1 VKKDTL
7 LLILLS
13 AIWGGSFIFMRLL
26 APVLGAAST
35 ASFRLLIGGIS
46 LLAYYQF
53 IKFKI
58 DWKNHGLLLLGIG
71 ITNSALPFFLYAFA
85 ALYIPASLS
94 VMINAMAPVFGAIF
108 GVIILK
114 ESLHTQKILGL
125 FIGTLGVVTMS
136 YSKALPN
143 NTMAYIS
150 ILACLGAAA
159 CYGFSGAIIKKYAKD
174 IPTKS
179 LAGASQIFAGTALL
193 PWVLTTPI
201 EGTIN
206 IKIIALV
213 LAFGILCSGLAYLI
227 YFHIMK
233 SLGPTRALTVTFLMP
248 VFGVIW
254 GKILLNEQLY
264 LQSLLGGLLI
274 LFGTY
279 WVVKP
284 QKRRYMEE
292 ILNKEA

>member
-1 VKKDTL
+1 MKKDTL

-13 AIWGGSFIFMRLL
+13 AIWGGSFIFMRVL
-26 APVLGAAST
+26 APVLGAATT
-35 ASFRLLIGGIS
+35 ASLRLLVGGSS
-46 LLAYYQF
+46 LIVYYRF
-53 IKFKI
+53 IKFHI
-58 DWKNHGLLLLGIG
+58 DWKNHGLLLFAIG

-85 ALYIPASLS
+85 ALHIPASLS
-94 VMINAMAPVFGAIF
+94 VMINAMAPIFGAIF
-108 GVIILK
+108 GVFILK
-114 ESLHTQKILGL
+114 ESIHKQKILGL

-143 NTMAYIS
+143 TSMAYVS

-159 CYGFSGAIIKKYAKD
+159 CYGFSGSIIKKYAKD

-193 PWVLTTPI
+193 PWFISSPAQGNI
-201 EGTIN
+201 SIN
-206 IKIIALV
+206 IILLV
-213 LAFGILCSGLAYLI
+213 LVFGVLCSGLAYLI

-233 SLGPTRALTVTFLMP
+233 TLGPTKALTVTFLMP

-254 GKILLNEQLY
+254 GKLLLNEALY
-264 LQSLLGGLLI
+264 FQSLIGGALI
-274 LFGTY
+274 LLGTY

-284 QKRRYMEE
+284 HKVK
-292 ILNKEA
+292 KEVLDKMVS